1 LFFNSIKPKAIFKFY
16 IHIAFFLLGTSIQL
30 VAQLKVAGYPVELT
44 QFNQQLSFQNP
55 AAICKNNEWETSL
68 TSKRNI
74 GFWRNNQTYFA
85 SGAFRINPR
94 KKSSFQTIGAQF
106 YYDKEG
112 IYLHRYRAYLLYS
125 YHVAL
130 NKDWTLSTGLSVG
143 MMTYQV
149 GNNDYEGGTANTS
162 DASIG
167 MMLYNKLFFGGIS
180 IGQLPENKVQPIL
193 ETTVLNRYIQ
203 TTIGKDF
210 GVGEDII
217 IKSGINARFFTQT
230 KTPDISLQSGIVWN
244 ELVGLYGS
252 YRWNKQAAIIFGLEK
267 IEIDGMQFRTYF
279 SYNLTVNG
287 DNRYRG
293 FELTLQY
300 LMPEKQK
307 VKSKT
312 RKRK

>member
-1 LFFNSIKPKAIFKFY
+1 V
-16 IHIAFFLLGTSIQL
+16 LGTSFQL
-30 VAQLKVAGYPVELT
+30 FAQIKISGYPIGLT
-44 QFNQQLSFQNP
+44 QYNQQLSFQNP
-55 AAICKNNEWETSL
+55 AAICKNTEWETSL
-68 TSKRNI
+68 TTRRNT

-112 IYLHRYRAYLLYS
+112 IYLHRYRAYLLYA

-130 NKDWTLSTGLSVG
+130 NNEWTLSTGLSVG
-143 MMTYQV
+143 IMTYQV
-149 GNNDYEGGTANTS
+149 GNNDYEGGASNTS

-180 IGQLPENKVQPIL
+180 IGQLPENKVQPIQ
-193 ETTVLNRYIQ
+193 EITVLSRYIQ

-210 GVGEDII
+210 NLGEDYLL
-217 IKSGINARFFTQT
+217 KTGLNARLFTQNT
-230 KTPDISLQSGIVWN
+230 TPDIYLQSGLLWN
-244 ELVGLYGS
+244 GLVGLYGS
-252 YRWNKQAAIIFGLEK
+252 YRWDKQAAILLGLEK

-279 SYNLTVNG
+279 SYDMAVNG
-287 DNRYRG
+287 DNRYRA

-300 LMPEKQK
+300 LMPEKEK
-307 VKSKT
+307 GKSKT
-312 RKRK
+312 KKRK